1 MQGEIMYLSETLAR
15 DRHRDQL
22 DKAREARLARHAR
35 ELHKLERARHR
46 AERKLLRAWRRS
58 DEVRTLLEDEMS
70 NLLETVA

>member
-1 MQGEIMYLSETLAR
+1 MYLSETLAR

-35 ELHKLERARHR
+35 ELHKLERARQR